1 MGKFLLNNLPAYFD
15 PAIIIKSKRLVS
27 FLLAFLLT
35 LSITKVIAEIV
46 TVKIPVFGFHDIVD
60 SQNSQERP
68 PLRPEFQSDYT
79 QQNLE
84 FFLDNLVRDNYWFMS
99 TQELYD
105 YYLSNPKK
113 PLPPEHLYQ
122 KKVMITFDDG
132 YKSVYT
138 HLLPILEKLENK
150 YGKKAKV
157 VLFINPGFIGHHGTI
172 LDKANCQELREGF
185 QKGFYDL
192 QSHGLNH
199 ENLTTIPVKSLERE
213 LGYAQIQLRK
223 CTQDLDIDETVGS
236 HIAYPYGAVN
246 KIAEKYIAQYYL
258 SGYLYNSLTLKFGFL
273 PANKYHIPRLTA
285 NKKHSVKKL
294 TSMAAGGWLR
304 NLIRNKF
311 RVIE

>member
-1 MGKFLLNNLPAYFD
+1 MGNFLLNKLPAYF
-15 PAIIIKSKRLVS
+15 ATAFIIKRKRLIS
-27 FLLAFLLT
+27 FVLAFILT
-35 LSITKVIAEIV
+35 LIVNKVVAAIV
-46 TVKIPVFGFHDIVD
+46 TVKISIFGFHDIVD
-60 SQNSQERP
+60 IYNTKELP
-68 PLRPEFQSDYT
+68 PLRPAFQSDYA
-79 QQNLE
+79 QQDLE
-84 FFLDNLVRDNYWFMS
+84 LFLDNLVRENYWFMS
-99 TQELYD
+99 AQELYD

-113 PLPPEHLYQ
+113 PLPPEHRYQ

-138 HLLPILEKLENK
+138 HLLPILERLEAK

-199 ENLTTIPVKSLERE
+199 ENLIMIPVKSLDRE
-213 LGYAQIQLRK
+213 LGEAQIQLRK
-223 CTQDLDIDETVGS
+223 CTQGLDAAQTVGV

-246 KIAEKYIAQYYL
+246 KVAEKYVAKYYL
-258 SGYLYNSLTLKFGFL
+258 SGYLYNSLTLKFGFF
-273 PANKYHIPRLTA
+273 PTNKYYIPRLTA
-285 NKKHSVKKL
+285 NKKQSVTRL
-294 TSMAAGGWLR
+294 TRMAAGGWLR